1 MLNRFTA
8 HSVSAHWRAWRPVG
22 LRCFRGG
29 LAVAA
34 LSLLSLGLASCG
46 GGSGGGGGDAYATLA
61 NSDALIGQSAAEP
74 SVEGG
79 TGEFAVNL
87 RWRVP
92 VTRLNGEA
100 LAAEDIRGHIIIYF
114 SESELASNAPGTLG
128 ERIGTPQAFYS
139 SQEDLRQF
147 IASPDLA
154 ELVATG
160 LPNIIL
166 IQAPQ
171 STYRIEGL
179 DHQSHYFAVS
189 TYDWY
194 GLYSPLSETVKVVR

>member
-1 MLNRFTA
+1 VLNRFTA
-8 HSVSAHWRAWRPVG
+8 HSLSAHWSAWRSIG
-22 LRCFRGG
+22 SRCFCGG
-29 LAVAA
+29 FAVAA

-46 GGSGGGGGDAYATLA
+46 GGSGGGGGDTYATLA
-61 NSDALIGQSAAEP
+61 NSDALIEESVAES
-74 SVEGG
+74 SVEAG

-100 LAAEDIRGHIIIYF
+100 LAAEDIRGHILISF
-114 SESELASNAPGTLG
+114 SESELANNAPGTLG

-139 SQEDLRQF
+139 SQEDLGQF
-147 IASPDLA
+147 IASQDLP
-154 ELVATG
+154 ELVTTG

-179 DHQSHYFAVS
+179 DHQTYYFAVS

-194 GLYSPLSETVKVVR
+194 GLYSPLSETVKVAR